1 METYRRLRRSVFEML
16 DDTRPTFISRV
27 ITGFLT
33 ITIVASIAI
42 VILSSMQEIRDH
54 YLDTLLTIDYAI
66 LVVFSIEYVL
76 RIWVC
81 VEDPR
86 YAGPI
91 KGRLRYATSPMAL
104 IDLLA
109 ILPTLLMGMGVK
121 LQSIRVARLLRL
133 ARALKLV
140 RYMHAMQVI
149 GKVIAAKKHQLVTS
163 LLFVTFML
171 VISSTM
177 MYEVESDI
185 QPDAFSSIPAT
196 MWWSV
201 ATLTTVGYGDV
212 YPVTPMGKIL
222 AAISAVLGIGLF
234 AIPTGILASG
244 FSEVA
249 LKEEEERELQLAID
263 HLESAGR
270 EEADRIAG
278 AAPFAFCPHCGE
290 RLPA

>member
-1 METYRRLRRSVFEML
+1 M
-16 DDTRPTFISRV
+16 
-27 ITGFLT
+27 
-33 ITIVASIAI
+33 
-42 VILSSMQEIRDH
+42 
-54 YLDTLLTIDYAI
+54 
-66 LVVFSIEYVL
+66 
-76 RIWVC
+76 
-81 VEDPR
+81 
-86 YAGPI
+86 
-91 KGRLRYATSPMAL
+91 
-104 IDLLA
+104 
-109 ILPTLLMGMGVK
+109 
-121 LQSIRVARLLRL
+121 
-133 ARALKLV
+133 
-140 RYMHAMQVI
+140 
-149 GKVIAAKKHQLVTS
+149 
-163 LLFVTFML
+163 FVTFML